1 LFLSRANSNRS
12 TCEPWIV
19 RTIPETTLRADH
31 LIGGDR
37 IWRRSCPDRTTMR
50 HAANPDSPQ
59 TPLGKRA
66 SMNVAIFISRG
77 NSPQRHREHGGF
89 FWGTRGHAPRWFGRC
104 AALRVAIHPSSSN
117 YHEQTPNLQTRTT
130 AQQTFFSPADLGA
143 LCASVVKSSS
153 SAIHR
158 TRAAG
163 NSMTASAF
171 GCSKSG
177 SF

>member
-1 LFLSRANSNRS
+1 
-12 TCEPWIV
+12 
-19 RTIPETTLRADH
+19 
-31 LIGGDR
+31 
-37 IWRRSCPDRTTMR
+37 
-50 HAANPDSPQ
+50 
-59 TPLGKRA
+59 
-66 SMNVAIFISRG
+66 MNIAIFISRG
-77 NSPQRHREHGGF
+77 NTPQRHREHGGF
-89 FWGTRGHAPRWFGRC
+89 FWVPEDTLPGGSGVARLF
-104 AALRVAIHPSSSN
+104 ALQYIHPQAITTNRRRISKRD
-117 YHEQTPNLQTRTT
+117 QTRTT

-153 SAIHR
+153 SATSSHALRRVRRLAMAGRRARPILLPPRASLESTIRTSLLASRPIHR